1 MLQKGQL
8 LDNVE
13 NKLPVLED
21 VRQISD
27 GWLKKYILTYRMP
40 DGSPYEY
47 EAVSR
52 KGLGQYMS
60 ELENRS
66 ASTTKQHRSDAIC
79 IVPILPDGSVLLIRE
94 FRYAINDWI
103 IAFPAGLME
112 PGEDIATCIE
122 RELFEETGY
131 KLSGSA
137 KGAISVMPQASYSS
151 IGMSNE
157 SVLITRALVE
167 PSGDQHLENSEFI
180 ELFTLAPD
188 EIDDFLDSNKAPI
201 GTRCQLVLECMRKN
215 RMF

>member
-1 MLQKGQL
+1 MHIA
-8 LDNVE
+8 N
-13 NKLPVLED
+13 NKLPVLQD
-21 VRQISD
+21 VRQIDD

-40 DGSPYEY
+40 DGSAYEY

-52 KGLGQYMS
+52 KGYGQYRS
-60 ELENRS
+60 ELENRESS
-66 ASTTKQHRSDAIC
+66 ATQATAADAIC

-112 PGEDIATCIE
+112 PGEEIATCIE

-131 KLSGSA
+131 KLNGSA
-137 KGAISVMPQASYSS
+137 KSAIAVMPQASYSS

-157 SVLITRALVE
+157 SVLVARALVE
-167 PSGDQHLENSEFI
+167 PSSEQHLEHSEFI
-180 ELFTLAPD
+180 ELFTLTPD
-188 EIDDFLDSNKAPI
+188 EIDGFLDSNTAPI